1 MVLLDA
7 AVITAV
13 STIANDVEVLFT
25 ASARDTA
32 GADDAITVYTVVA
45 FFDDDT
51 ELSLGT
57 VTADNSAEYTLTAE
71 TPTQHAYIVVTARS
85 AASIGNTDAG
95 CGIWSEG
102 FHYEPVIGV
111 GDEKVIPETYDLS
124 ANYPNPFNP
133 TTKINY
139 QLKENTQVKIVVFNL
154 LGEQVATLVDG
165 EQTAGAYI
173 TEWNGLS
180 DSRKVLA
187 SGIYFYRMTAGDF
200 TKTNKM
206 ILLK

>member
-1 MVLLDA
+1 M
-7 AVITAV
+7 
-13 STIANDVEVLFT
+13 
-25 ASARDTA
+25 
-32 GADDAITVYTVVA
+32 
-45 FFDDDT
+45 
-51 ELSLGT
+51 
-57 VTADNSAEYTLTAE
+57 
-71 TPTQHAYIVVTARS
+71 
-85 AASIGNTDAG
+85 
-95 CGIWSEG
+95 
-102 FHYEPVIGV
+102 
-111 GDEKVIPETYDLS
+111 IPETYDLS

-165 EQTAGAYI
+165 EQTAGVYI